1 MFVRAQKHLEVGNES
16 GGKLFQRDVL
26 HVVTD
31 VEKLLQVLV
40 NGLVLQECAF
50 GFHACFHLLG
60 IVLVVLL
67 EHLHQ
72 RVIAVFQS
80 EKGVLHLL
88 CRDEIVTLHDF
99 LIVLVDAHPHLVK
112 HAVRFECRRASARDT
127 SPFGVPQLGIDGQ
140 FATELRLA
148 AVHRDASHDGN
159 RPVFF
164 HYLTFEVVNN

>member
-1 MFVRAQKHLEVGNES
+1 M
-16 GGKLFQRDVL
+16 
-26 HVVTD
+26 
-31 VEKLLQVLV
+31 
-40 NGLVLQECAF
+40 
-50 GFHACFHLLG
+50 
-60 IVLVVLL
+60 LL

-88 CRDEIVTLHDF
+88 CRDEVVTLHDF

>member
-1 MFVRAQKHLEVGNES
+1 M
-16 GGKLFQRDVL
+16 
-26 HVVTD
+26 VTD

-88 CRDEIVTLHDF
+88 CRDEVVTLHDF

-127 SPFGVPQLGIDGQ
+127 SPLVSHNLGSMVSLQLNCVWLPS
-140 FATELRLA
+140 T
-148 AVHRDASHDGN
+148 VM
-159 RPVFF
+159 RPMTGTVLSFS
-164 HYLTFEVVNN
+164 LPDV

>member
-40 NGLVLQECAF
+40 NGLVLQKRAF